1 MPMRLLLILLGV
13 LTALPAYAQQT
24 PGAPPAPGAAAQPPA
39 NLIAEPVG
47 LMIAGFD
54 SDGDGR
60 ITRAE
65 FDAGVRHSFELA
77 DPQHRGS
84 LSYIG
89 FSDWAE
95 TWLGNR
101 NALPSPFEVDADGDN
116 RITLPEL
123 ADRFDLFFT
132 RFDANKDGV
141 IVHAELVRVG
151 PPQMIRFDRR
161 RRRDGQQQDQ

>member
-1 MPMRLLLILLGV
+1 MLAGLLAA
-13 LTALPAYAQQT
+13 TPALAQTEPPPPT
-24 PGAPPAPGAAAQPPA
+24 PPGQAPAQPAA
-39 NLIAEPVG
+39 NLIADPVG

-54 SDGDGR
+54 SDGDAR
-60 ITRAE
+60 VTRAE

-77 DPQHRGS
+77 DSQHRGS

-101 NALPSPFEVDADGDN
+101 NALPSPFEVDANGDN

-132 RFDANKDGV
+132 RFDVNKDGV
-141 IVHAELVRVG
+141 IVRSELVRVG
-151 PPQMIRFDRR
+151 PPQTIRFENG
-161 RRRDGQQQDQ
+161 RRRDGQQQGQ

>member
-1 MPMRLLLILLGV
+1 MRLLPILLGI
-13 LTALPAYAQQT
+13 LIALPAQAQQT
-24 PGAPPAPGAAAQPPA
+24 PAAPPAPGGPAQPPA

-54 SDGDGR
+54 SDGDAR
-60 ITRAE
+60 VTRAE
-65 FDAGVRHSFELA
+65 FDAGLRHSFEAA
-77 DPQHRGS
+77 DSQKRGS
-84 LSYIG
+84 IGYVG

-116 RITLPEL
+116 RITLAEL
-123 ADRFDLFFT
+123 SDRFDLLFT

-141 IVHAELVRVG
+141 IVRSELVRVG

-161 RRRDGQQQDQ
+161 RRGEDEQQQR